1 MNAPARRFL
10 LALAALMLVALG
22 CRALSNLNP
31 RPIPTPTAPPTL
43 TPLPPIPVVPGIENP
58 SEPVFVSGTIRYTFP
73 FFEDTLAEPFVLL
86 EDQAGM
92 IRRDEEFVFQ
102 PAGQVL
108 GAVEAFPEE
117 DRLTYT
123 LALPA
128 VPQGTLVDV
137 DNDGKQ
143 DTGVQVFAVAYWT
156 NTWGGPFLEP
166 RDGTGWSAAYT
177 STINDPELDYEIQ
190 GGTLI
195 VWAPDDEQAFP
206 TGFGPDGL
214 LFTEDDPT
222 APISPGYNLVDLNTE
237 PFRFYKEARPTIDL
251 IEGEI
256 GVHDLSE
263 LSYPEAFEAFFEQA
277 SREYPFTAEKKIDW
291 EALRAEFGPLFE
303 RVNDQESFFRTFQ
316 EFAYRIPDGHV
327 GLFDQDVFFED
338 YGGGLG
344 LVLAELSD
352 GKVIAASV
360 LSGLPADRAGI
371 RPGAEIIEWDGSPV
385 AEAIEQVIPG
395 LRPSSTGHH
404 RRISQVA
411 FLTRMP
417 VRAEVTFTYR
427 NPGASQVEQARLR
440 SVLEVDSLIEAL
452 PALQEDPLGLPVE
465 ARILEPSGLGYIRI
479 NSFSDDDN
487 LMARLWHRHMENLIE
502 LEVPGLILDVQ
513 VNGGGNP
520 GLARDFAGYFF
531 DREIELYQG
540 LYFNEISGEFKA
552 TTDVNSI
559 QPGPLYY
566 RGLLAVLIGPNCISA
581 CEGFAYALGQEGRS
595 VLIGHYPTAGA
606 FGEVGRGQY
615 RLPGD
620 ISFQI
625 PTGRPETPSGELLI
639 EGTGV
644 LPDIQVPVTVES
656 ATGQIDAVLDTA
668 IQTLMNRLGR

>member
-1 MNAPARRFL
+1 MNYPARRYL
-10 LALAALMLVALG
+10 LVLASLLLIALS
-22 CRALSNLNP
+22 CRALTDIAPGPS
-31 RPIPTPTAPPTL
+31 PTPPPPS
-43 TPLPPIPVVPGIENP
+43 TPTSLPPMPVVPGEENP
-58 SEPVFVSGTIRYTFP
+58 TEPVFIRGSIVYTFP

-86 EDQAGM
+86 EDQAGF
-92 IRRDEEFVFQ
+92 IRRDEQFEFQ

-108 GAVEAFPEE
+108 GAVEAFPDE

-123 LALPA
+123 LALPS
-128 VPQGTLVDV
+128 VPQGTLVDL
-137 DNDGKQ
+137 DNDGEQ

-190 GGTLI
+190 GGMLV
-195 VWAPDDEQAFP
+195 VWAPDDEQSFP
-206 TGFGPDGL
+206 SGFGPDGL

-222 APISPGYNLVDLNTE
+222 APIPAGYNLVNLNEE
-237 PFRFYKEARPTIDL
+237 PFRVYKEATPTIDL

-256 GVHDLSE
+256 GVNDLSD
-263 LSYPEAFEAFFEQA
+263 LSYPQAFKAFFEKA
-277 SREYPFTAEKKIDW
+277 SREYPFTGEKEIDW
-291 EALRAEFGPLFE
+291 EALQAEFGPRFE
-303 RVNDQESFFRTFQ
+303 QVNDQESFYRTFQ
-316 EFAYRIPDGHV
+316 EFAYRIPDAHV

-344 LVLAELSD
+344 LVPAELSD
-352 GKVIAASV
+352 GKVIAAKV
-360 LSGLPADRAGI
+360 LPDLPADRAGI
-371 RPGAEIIEWDGSPV
+371 RPGAEIIEWNGTPV
-385 AEAIEQVIPG
+385 SQAIDQVVPG
-395 LRPSSTGHH
+395 LGPSSTDHH
-404 RRISQVA
+404 RRLAQVA

-417 VRAEVTFTYR
+417 VREEVAFTYR
-427 NPGASQVEQARLR
+427 NPGDSEAKEARLR
-440 SVLEVDSLIEAL
+440 AELEVDSLFAAL
-452 PALQEDPLGLPVE
+452 PSLQDDPLGLPVE
-465 ARILEPSGLGYIRI
+465 ARVLEPSGLGYIRI

-487 LMARLWHRHMENLIE
+487 LMARLWQRHMENMIE
-502 LEVPGLILDVQ
+502 LEIPGLIIDLR

-531 DREIELYQG
+531 DQEIELYQG
-540 LYFNEISGEFKA
+540 LYFNELSGDFKA
-552 TTDVNSI
+552 SSDVNSI

-566 RGLLAVLIGPNCISA
+566 RGLLAVLISPDCISA
-581 CEGFAYALGQEGRS
+581 CEGFAYSLNQEGRS
-595 VLIGHYPTAGA
+595 VLIGHFPTAGA

-644 LPDIQVPVTVES
+644 LPDIQVPVSVES
-656 ATGQIDAVLDTA
+656 ATEQIDAVLETA
-668 IQTLMNRLGR
+668 VQTLVERLER